1 MNHFRITIK
10 VKEKPKK
17 KSNRQVCFTLLRDV
31 PSIKNVKFILCIV
44 NIYLN
49 LSEEVVYN
57 NETSPFFQTIKIK
70 LYY

>member
-17 KSNRQVCFTLLRDV
+17 KSNRQVCFPLLRDV

-57 NETSPFFQTIKIK
+57 NETSRHFFKQ
-70 LYY
+70 